1 MFCNYINEL
10 KILGLQVA
18 KDAKYR
24 SDRMPLVM
32 IYGIEDEQG
41 TFP

>member
-1 MFCNYINEL
+1 MFCNYIDEV
-10 KILGLQVA
+10 KQIGLQVA

-24 SDRMPLVM
+24 SDGMPLVM
-32 IYGIEDEQG
+32 INGVDEQG

>member
-10 KILGLQVA
+10 KNLGLQVA

-32 IYGIEDEQG
+32 INGIDEQG